1 MAALTI
7 GQVARRAGVHVET
20 IRYYQRLGLL
30 PLPEKPVHGFRRYGE
45 ETIRRL
51 RFIKQAQ
58 GLGFTLKEIRELL
71 TLDQADCSEVRR
83 LAEQKLRQVESKIRE
98 LERLRAGLAEA
109 VAVCRSDP
117 GARCRLLESL
127 LGKIDPC

>member
-1 MAALTI
+1 M
-7 GQVARRAGVHVET
+7 ET

-30 PLPEKPVHGFRRYGE
+30 PVPERPDHGFRRYGE

-51 RFIKQAQ
+51 RFIKRAQ
-58 GLGFTLKEIRELL
+58 GLGFSLKEIRELL
-71 TLDQADCSEVRR
+71 TLDRADCSQVRH

-98 LERLRAGLAEA
+98 LERLRTALGEA

-127 LGKIDPC
+127 LDREI

>member
-30 PLPEKPVHGFRRYGE
+30 PVPEKPPHGVRRYGE

-51 RFIKQAQ
+51 RFIKRAQ
-58 GLGFTLKEIRELL
+58 GLGFTLKEIHELL
-71 TLDQADCSEVRR
+71 ALDQADCSQVRH
-83 LAEQKLRQVESKIRE
+83 LAEQKLHQVESKIRE
-98 LERLRAGLAEA
+98 LERLRTGLREA

-127 LGKIDPC
+127 LGREI

>member
-20 IRYYQRLGLL
+20 IRYYQRLGLVAV
-30 PLPEKPVHGFRRYGE
+30 PEKPARGFRRYGE

-58 GLGFTLKEIRELL
+58 ALGFTLGEIGELL
-71 TLDQADCSEVRR
+71 TLDRADCSEVRR
-83 LAEQKLRQVESKIRE
+83 LAERKLSQVESKIRE
-98 LERLRAGLAEA
+98 LERLRAALAEA

-117 GARCRLLESL
+117 GAQCRLLESL
-127 LGKIDPC
+127 LGKSDRP